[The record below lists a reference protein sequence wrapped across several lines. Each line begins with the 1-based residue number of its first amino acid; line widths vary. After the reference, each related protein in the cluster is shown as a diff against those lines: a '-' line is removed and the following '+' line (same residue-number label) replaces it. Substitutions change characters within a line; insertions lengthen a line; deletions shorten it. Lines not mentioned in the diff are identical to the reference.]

1 MAGANSISNSFYSK
15 NVPKKSPSQH
25 SDNILAAGL
34 DYLRLRN
41 KQDSLVTTLDNLISP
56 KKENSF
62 LSTFDKQNTPQK
74 KQALSETPT
83 KRRSGLLAPA
93 KENGEDIQLS
103 KQDACQAGV
112 EKQNGVHSPSK
123 KKLLRSFAKERDSS
137 DDDDENT
144 DVLLRLPPAS
154 AKGAQLIRTPSKQ
167 QGRSKSKAANLTAN
181 FQNADENSDDEEMKP
196 VSDSKVLTNNTK
208 KVNGTVSSKRV
219 VNTSANKK
227 RISSMKRDLQNADNS
242 SDEEEM
248 KQALVRKAS
257 SNNTKEANRRTSGK
271 KVVSTCHDTPDSKEC
286 VTNRFNKHR
295 DDSPALDKSDIVT
308 STIQTPTK
316 RPRRDNTAGKSADS
330 SASRSRVNRSRIPP
344 SKLVEHSTKNK
355 QSSSKSASKQKIGK
369 TRMRTRSESSNE
381 SYVVS
386 DAASESSE
394 EASESEDSES
404 DNVKKRKLQKNV
416 GSAKKN
422 VTPVVKKKDGAN
434 NHVVSTKVS
443 SFF

>member
-62 LSTFDKQNTPQK
+62 LSTFDKQDTPQK
-74 KQALSETPT
+74 KQNLSETPT

-93 KENGEDIQLS
+93 KENGKDIQLS
-103 KQDACQAGV
+103 KCQAGV

-123 KKLLRSFAKERDSS
+123 KKLLRSFAKEHDSS
-137 DDDDENT
+137 DNDDENT

-167 QGRSKSKAANLTAN
+167 QRRSKSKAANLTPN

-196 VSDSKVLTNNTK
+196 VSGSKVLTNNIK
-208 KVNGTVSSKRV
+208 KVNGTDSSQRV

-227 RISSMKRDLQNADNS
+227 RISSMKRDLQNAD
-242 SDEEEM
+242 DDEEM

-286 VTNRFNKHR
+286 VTNRFNKHH
-295 DDSPALDKSDIVT
+295 DNSPALDKSDIVT

-316 RPRRDNTAGKSADS
+316 RPRRDKTAGKSADS
-330 SASRSRVNRSRIPP
+330 SASWSRVNRSRIPP

-422 VTPVVKKKDGAN
+422 VTPVVKKNDGAN
-434 NHVVSTKVS
+434 NHVVSAKVS